1 MPSVVLLWLHKP
13 RAYLV
18 ILKTTECSRQGTEAI
33 CSHIVMGH
41 TSVCVCV
48 PICRC
53 IWMGTSGSGEEP
65 VETIENIT
73 LCTEYLPSLAGP
85 LMPQQ
90 ENIVS
95 PQSP

>member
-13 RAYLV
+13 RAYSV

-41 TSVCVCV
+41 MSAHVRVCACVSVCV

-65 VETIENIT
+65 VETIENIENIVQ
-73 LCTEYLPSLAGP
+73 CLPSLA
-85 LMPQQ
+85 
-90 ENIVS
+90 
-95 PQSP
+95 